1 MEDLGEFFLHF
12 LPSGSYK
19 ERYQRATSVRLLRP
33 GRSAEQCRDDG
44 ALGVVEFLVAL
55 EGDSVSTID
64 AVETTTYDAVPY
76 PSYPFA
82 QTHPDRLAT
91 IATLFGMTPAPVERC
106 RVLELGCAGGGNL
119 IPMAATLSESRFVG
133 IDRSG
138 KQIADGR
145 STVDA
150 LDLINIDLRHLDLLD
165 LDAELGEFDYII
177 CHGVYSWVPAEVQQ
191 KILQICRDLLSPQ
204 GVAYVSYN
212 TLPGWNMRGTIRDM
226 MCYHAAKFSAP
237 GERIN
242 QSRALLDFLAASV
255 PPENNAYGMLL
266 KNELETIRRASDAY
280 LFHDHLEQE
289 NNPCYFHEF
298 MEAAQSHDLQYLGE
312 SDVKV
317 MWSGNFGP
325 DIRRTLRGVAD
336 GIIEME
342 QYMDFLRNRMFRQ
355 TLLCRSD
362 IEVKRHIGPNSLRGL
377 YIAANLTREGRRHSP
392 DGSQQARRNDAPP
405 QGSTNQVSDHLAKIS
420 DLDVRNHE
428 PATFHTVNGTH
439 ITTPDPMMKAA
450 LVELQSVW
458 PGSIQFESLLET
470 CLARVHANTALDSR
484 RAAQETETLGNDL
497 VKCYVSGLAQ
507 FCVSPSRFVTVV
519 SERPESSRLARRQAE
534 SGAVVTNLAH
544 ALFRLDD
551 LDRHVLRHADGAK
564 DTVALTETLHQLVES
579 GELIIHDQGR
589 RLISGP
595 ETRTILARYVADS
608 LPRLASQALLRE

>member
-1 MEDLGEFFLHF
+1 
-12 LPSGSYK
+12 
-19 ERYQRATSVRLLRP
+19 
-33 GRSAEQCRDDG
+33 
-44 ALGVVEFLVAL
+44 
-55 EGDSVSTID
+55 VSTIE
-64 AVETTTYDAVPY
+64 ANKTAYDEVPY

-91 IATLFGMTPAPVERC
+91 IATLFGMTPAPVECC
-106 RVLELGCAGGGNL
+106 RVLELGCAAGGNL

-150 LDLINIDLRHLDLLD
+150 LDLKNIELRQLDLLD
-165 LDAELGEFDYII
+165 LGADLGEFDYII
-177 CHGVYSWVPAEVQQ
+177 CHGVYSWVTAEVQQ
-191 KILQICRDLLSPQ
+191 KILQICRDCLAPQ

-226 MCYHAAKFSAP
+226 MCYHAAKFSVPAQ
-237 GERIN
+237 RIK

-255 PPENNAYGMLL
+255 PSENNAYGMLL
-266 KNELETIRRASDAY
+266 KNELETIRRSSDAY

-298 MEAAQSHDLQYLGE
+298 MEGAESHDLQYLGE

-355 TLLCRSD
+355 TLVCRSG

-377 YIAANLTREGRRHSP
+377 YIAASLTPRCSRPASNAET
-392 DGSQQARRNDAPP
+392 GSSHRDPCDDASIAQVVPLDA
-405 QGSTNQVSDHLAKIS
+405 TNQLSDHLANMS
-420 DLDVRNHE
+420 DLDVRSHE
-428 PATFHTVNGTH
+428 PVTFHADNGAH

-450 LVELQSVW
+450 LVELRSVW
-458 PGSIQFESLLET
+458 PSAMQFETLLKT
-470 CLARVHANTALDSR
+470 CLARVFADSVLDSHR
-484 RAAQETETLGNDL
+484 VAKETVVLGSDL
-497 VKCYVSGLAQ
+497 VKCYVSGFAELR
-507 FCVSPSRFVTVV
+507 VSPSRFESTVT
-519 SERPESSRLARRQAE
+519 EHPKAFRLARGQGE
-534 SGAVVTNLAH
+534 SGSLVTNLDH
-544 ALFRLDD
+544 DLVRLEDI
-551 LDRHVLRHADGAK
+551 DRRVLTLVDGTRSAEAIAE
-564 DTVALTETLHQLVES
+564 VLHQSVASGDLV
-579 GELIIHDQGR
+579 IHEQGR
-589 RLISGP
+589 RLAPGP
-595 ETRTILARYVADS
+595 EARTILARCVAES
-608 LPRLASQALLRE
+608 LSRLASRALLVG